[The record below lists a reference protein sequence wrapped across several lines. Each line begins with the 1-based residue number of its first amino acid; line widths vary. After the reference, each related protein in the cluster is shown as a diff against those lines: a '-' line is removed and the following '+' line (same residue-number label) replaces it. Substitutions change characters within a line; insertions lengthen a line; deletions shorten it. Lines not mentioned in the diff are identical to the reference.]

1 LYVYTGGSGGGV
13 TFDYD
18 GTRTGTNTYDG
29 GWNGGGTGNNTN
41 AGGGGGASDIRRNE
55 FTVTNKALTSNI
67 ATLTT
72 SAVHGFTVGGT
83 VVVAGVDATFNGTYT
98 IATVPTTTKFTYAKT
113 ASNVTSTA
121 SSGTVRGPSAAT
133 NTTSIASRVVVA
145 GGGGGAGYWAGGG
158 LGGGLIG
165 GSSTGSSGTTSYG
178 GTQTTGF
185 ALGTGKSVFGTGT
198 SVNAGGGGGG
208 YWGGGVSTGNN
219 PGGGGGSSWV
229 STATLSSLD
238 SRTASGVTHT
248 QGVRTGD
255 GYVALSTPDTGAL
268 RVPVNVQA
276 TGQLGQVSLNWTA
289 SPIEATT
296 GYRLMWGTS
305 LGAITN
311 QIDITGASTSSYVH
325 TGRAV
330 GTTYYYQ
337 LAAMYSDYSLSCTTA
352 CVSGYSTTVF
362 ATPIF
367 TSDLTFA
374 YTGAPVAYVV
384 PQGVTWLQVDL
395 QAGQGG
401 TAGTNGYVGGLGG
414 RTQATIPVTA
424 GETLYVYTGGSGGG
438 ATFNYDGSR
447 TATNTYDGGWNGGG
461 TGNNTNA
468 GGGGGASDIRR
479 NEFTVSSASA
489 AAGTVTLTTSIAH
502 GIAVGASVVVA
513 GLGAPFDGTYTTI
526 SGTTASTIKFT
537 VSSVSSATASGG
549 TVRGP
554 SSWSNSVSLAS
565 RAIIAGGGG
574 GAGYWAGGGL
584 GGGLIGGS
592 STGASGNTSYGG
604 TQTTGFALGT
614 GKSVFGTGTSVNAGG
629 GGGGYWGGGVST
641 GNNPGGGGGSS
652 WVSEDAAAVFHTQG
666 YRTGDGRVL
675 ITVPLS
681 ASAAGLAAAAGDQ
694 QVALSW
700 SESATSNLL
709 GYSIL
714 GGTTPNPTT
723 IIATV
728 DNTVSSYLH
737 QGPSVAVTNRA
748 LTANVV
754 TLTTSSAHGFSVG
767 QSVKVSDIGSPFNG
781 TFVITAV
788 PTTTTLTYAKTNAN
802 IASATTIGTATV
814 ASGLTNGTTYY
825 YRVAPILLLSDVRTT
840 ASYSSVVSA
849 TPTTLTAGTYA
860 YSGAPTLFTVPTGV
874 SWLQVDAQAGQ
885 GGTAGSNGYVGGQGG
900 RTQATIPVTA
910 GEKLYLY
917 IGGAGGRAGSSPS
930 ANTYA
935 AGWNGGGTGNNTNA
949 GGGGGASDIRRNEF
963 TVTNKALTSN
973 VATLTTS
980 AAHGFAVGASASVA
994 DIDAT
999 FNGTYVVTSV
1009 PTTTTFTFAKTAA
1022 NV

>member
-1 LYVYTGGSGGGV
+1 
-13 TFDYD
+13 
-18 GTRTGTNTYDG
+18 
-29 GWNGGGTGNNTN
+29 
-41 AGGGGGASDIRRNE
+41 
-55 FTVTNKALTSNI
+55 
-67 ATLTT
+67 
-72 SAVHGFTVGGT
+72 
-83 VVVAGVDATFNGTYT
+83 
-98 IATVPTTTKFTYAKT
+98 
-113 ASNVTSTA
+113 
-121 SSGTVRGPSAAT
+121 
-133 NTTSIASRVVVA
+133 
-145 GGGGGAGYWAGGG
+145 
-158 LGGGLIG
+158 
-165 GSSTGSSGTTSYG
+165 
-178 GTQTTGF
+178 
-185 ALGTGKSVFGTGT
+185 
-198 SVNAGGGGGG
+198 
-208 YWGGGVSTGNN
+208 
-219 PGGGGGSSWV
+219 
-229 STATLSSLD
+229 
-238 SRTASGVTHT
+238 
-248 QGVRTGD
+248 
-255 GYVALSTPDTGAL
+255 
-268 RVPVNVQA
+268 
-276 TGQLGQVSLNWTA
+276 
-289 SPIEATT
+289 
-296 GYRLMWGTS
+296 
-305 LGAITN
+305 
-311 QIDITGASTSSYVH
+311 
-325 TGRAV
+325 
-330 GTTYYYQ
+330 
-337 LAAMYSDYSLSCTTA
+337 
-352 CVSGYSTTVF
+352 
-362 ATPIF
+362 
-367 TSDLTFA
+367 
-374 YTGAPVAYVV
+374 
-384 PQGVTWLQVDL
+384 
-395 QAGQGG
+395 
-401 TAGTNGYVGGLGG
+401 
-414 RTQATIPVTA
+414 
-424 GETLYVYTGGSGGG
+424 
-438 ATFNYDGSR
+438 
-447 TATNTYDGGWNGGG
+447 
-461 TGNNTNA
+461 
-468 GGGGGASDIRR
+468 
-479 NEFTVSSASA
+479 
-489 AAGTVTLTTSIAH
+489 
-502 GIAVGASVVVA
+502 
-513 GLGAPFDGTYTTI
+513 
-526 SGTTASTIKFT
+526 
-537 VSSVSSATASGG
+537 
-549 TVRGP
+549 
-554 SSWSNSVSLAS
+554 
-565 RAIIAGGGG
+565 
-574 GAGYWAGGGL
+574 
-584 GGGLIGGS
+584 
-592 STGASGNTSYGG
+592 
-604 TQTTGFALGT
+604 
-614 GKSVFGTGTSVNAGG
+614 VFGTGTSVNAGG

-1022 NV
+1022 NVASAAVSGTVRGPSVWSNATSIASRAIIAGGGGGAGYWAGGGLGGGLIGGSSTYSGSTSYGGTQTTGYALGTGKSVFGTGASSNAGGGGGGYWGGGVSTGNNVGGGGGSNWASDDSAAVVHTQGYRTGDGQMILS